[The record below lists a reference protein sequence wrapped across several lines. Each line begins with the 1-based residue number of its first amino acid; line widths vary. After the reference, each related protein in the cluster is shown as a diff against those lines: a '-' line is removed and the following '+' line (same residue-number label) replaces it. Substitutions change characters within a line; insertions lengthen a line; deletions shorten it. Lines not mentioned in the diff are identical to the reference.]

1 MKILSVS
8 DFVDPILYDNF
19 DPEHFKGIDL
29 IFSCGD
35 LPPEYLT
42 FLALKIKVPL
52 FYIKGNHDI
61 RYDTKPPEG
70 CIHIDSR
77 IVEHKGLRIIGF
89 DGSRWYNGNVNQFT
103 EPQMRK
109 KIRKMRLKL
118 WWNKGVDIIIT
129 HAPPRYI
136 NDAEDLCH
144 RGFKS
149 FLPLIKKYTPPY
161 FLHGHIHMNFT
172 NHLQRI
178 TIVNNTKVIN
188 TCGYYIFKIDGAEI
202 EK

>member
-1 MKILSVS
+1 MKILAVS
-8 DFVDPILYDNF
+8 DYVAPALYDNF
-19 DPEHFKGIDL
+19 KPECFQGLDL
-29 IFSCGD
+29 IISCGD

-42 FLALKIKVPL
+42 FLAFKINVPL
-52 FYIKGNHDI
+52 FYVKGNHDI
-61 RYDTKPPEG
+61 RYDSKHPGG
-70 CIHIDSR
+70 CIHLDSK
-77 IVEHKGLRIIGF
+77 IFKYKGLRIMGF

-103 EPQMRK
+103 ESQMRK

-129 HAPPRYI
+129 HAPPRFI

-149 FLPLIKKYTPPY
+149 FLPLIEKYSPLY

-172 NHLQRI
+172 DHSQRI
-178 TIVNNTKVIN
+178 TIVNKTKVIN
-188 TCGYYIFKIDGAEI
+188 ACGYYIFEI
-202 EK
+202 NGV